1 MTSLVS
7 GSASSRWPRT
17 FGQELAV
24 LLLIA
29 AVVTVFFM
37 FVVNPL
43 IGWPTV
49 APMPARSI
57 ILALAIIWIARQ
69 RGESLSAFGLARP
82 QRIWLAVVLGIVFVA
97 INLFA
102 LQPLK
107 DLLREAVNAPPADL
121 SAFEYIHGNLAAYLV
136 SLVAVWVAAAF
147 SEEFIFR
154 GYLLNRIAAIGNG
167 TVLAWGLAILVQA
180 TVFGLGHLYAGWGVA
195 LTVGFGALFSGVFFL
210 IAGRNLWALILAH
223 GIWDSLVVTL
233 LYLTGTPST

>member
-1 MTSLVS
+1 MTSLDSAS
-7 GSASSRWPRT
+7 GSSRWPRT
-17 FGQELAV
+17 FGQELAI

-29 AVVTVFFM
+29 AVITVFFM

-82 QRIWLAVVLGIVFVA
+82 QRIWLAVALGIVFVA

-107 DLLREAVNAPPADL
+107 DLLREAVNAPPADI
-121 SAFEYIHGNLAAYLV
+121 SFFDHIHGNLAAYLMW
-136 SLVAVWVAAAF
+136 LPVAWVAAGF

-154 GYLLNRIAAIGNG
+154 GYLLNRIAAIGRG
-167 TVLAWGLAILVQA
+167 SVLAWVFAIIVQA

-195 LTVGFGALFSGVFFL
+195 LTVGFGALFSGVYFL

-223 GIWDSLVVTL
+223 GIWDSAVVTL
-233 LYLTGTPST
+233 LYLYGTPST

>member
-1 MTSLVS
+1 MTSLDS
-7 GSASSRWPRT
+7 GSRNLRWPRT
-17 FGQELAV
+17 FGQELAI

-29 AVVTVFFM
+29 AVVTIFFM

-82 QRIWLAVVLGIVFVA
+82 RRIWLAVVLGFVFVA

-107 DLLREAVNAPPADL
+107 DLLRAAVSAPPADL
-121 SAFEYIHGNLAAYLV
+121 SALEYIHGNLAAYLV
-136 SLVAVWVAAAF
+136 WLVAAWVAAAF

-154 GYLLNRIAAIGNG
+154 GYLLNRIAALGNG
-167 TVLAWGLAILVQA
+167 TLLAWGFAIFVQA
-180 TVFGLGHLYAGWGVA
+180 VVFGLGHLYAGPGVA

-223 GIWDSLVVTL
+223 GIWDTAGVTL
-233 LYLTGTPST
+233 IYLTGTPST

>member
-223 GIWDSLVVTL
+223 GIWDSLAVTL

>member
-195 LTVGFGALFSGVFFL
+195 LTAGFGALFTGVFFL

-223 GIWDSLVVTL
+223 GIWDSAAVTL
-233 LYLTGTPST
+233 LYLYGTPST

>member
-1 MTSLVS
+1 MTSLDS
-7 GSASSRWPRT
+7 GSGGSRWPRT
-17 FGQELAV
+17 FGQELAI

-29 AVVTVFFM
+29 AGVTVFFM

-57 ILALAIIWIARQ
+57 ILALAIIWIVRQ

-107 DLLREAVNAPPADL
+107 DLLGDAVNAPPADL
-121 SAFEYIHGNLAAYLV
+121 STLEHIHGNLAAYLV
-136 SLVAVWVAAAF
+136 WLVAAWVAAAF

-180 TVFGLGHLYAGWGVA
+180 VVFGLGHLYAGPGVA
-195 LTVGFGALFSGVFFL
+195 LKVGIGALFSGVFFL

-223 GIWDSLVVTL
+223 GIWDTAGVTL
-233 LYLTGTPST
+233 IYLTGTPST

>member
-1 MTSLVS
+1 
-7 GSASSRWPRT
+7 
-17 FGQELAV
+17 
-24 LLLIA
+24 
-29 AVVTVFFM
+29 M

-223 GIWDSLVVTL
+223 GIWDSLAVTL

>member
-1 MTSLVS
+1 MTSLDL
-7 GSASSRWPRT
+7 GGGRRQWPRT

-24 LLLIA
+24 LVVIA
-29 AVVTVFFM
+29 AAVTVLFM

-43 IGWPTV
+43 IGWPAV

-57 ILALAIIWIARQ
+57 ILALVIIWIARA

-82 QRIWLAVVLGIVFVA
+82 RRIWLAVVLGLIFVA
-97 INLFA
+97 VGLFA

-107 DLLREAVNAPPADL
+107 DLLREAVNAPPADI
-121 SAFEYIHGNLAAYLV
+121 SFFEHIHGNLAAYLMW
-136 SLVAVWVAAAF
+136 LVAAWVAAGF

-154 GYLLNRIAAIGNG
+154 GYLLNRIAAIGRG
-167 TVLAWGLAILVQA
+167 SVLAWGFAIIVQA
-180 TVFGLGHLYAGWGVA
+180 IVFGLGHLYAGPGVA
-195 LTVGFGALFSGVFFL
+195 LTVGFGALFSGVYFL

-233 LYLTGTPST
+233 IYLSGTPST

>member
-195 LTVGFGALFSGVFFL
+195 LTAGFGALFTGVFFL

-233 LYLTGTPST
+233 IYLTGTPST

>member
-1 MTSLVS
+1 MTSLDL
-7 GSASSRWPRT
+7 GGGRRQWPRT

-24 LLLIA
+24 LVVIA
-29 AVVTVFFM
+29 AAVTVLFM

-43 IGWPTV
+43 IGWPAVT
-49 APMPARSI
+49 PMPARSI
-57 ILALAIIWIARQ
+57 ILALVIIWIARQ

-82 QRIWLAVVLGIVFVA
+82 RRIWLAVVLGFVFIA
-97 INLFA
+97 TNLFA

-121 SAFEYIHGNLAAYLV
+121 SFFEHIHGNLAAYLV
-136 SLVAVWVAAAF
+136 WLVTAWVAAGF

-154 GYLLNRIAAIGNG
+154 GYLLNRIAAIGRG
-167 TVLAWGLAILVQA
+167 SVLAWVFAITVQA

-195 LTVGFGALFSGVFFL
+195 LTAGFGALFSGVYFL

-223 GIWDSLVVTL
+223 GIWDSGAATL

>member
-1 MTSLVS
+1 
-7 GSASSRWPRT
+7 
-17 FGQELAV
+17 
-24 LLLIA
+24 
-29 AVVTVFFM
+29 M

-82 QRIWLAVVLGIVFVA
+82 QRIWLAVALGIVFVA

-121 SAFEYIHGNLAAYLV
+121 STLEHIHGNLAAYLV
-136 SLVAVWVAAAF
+136 WLVAAWVAAAF

-180 TVFGLGHLYAGWGVA
+180 VVFGLGHLYAGWGVA
-195 LTVGFGALFSGVFFL
+195 LTVGIGALFSGVFFL

-223 GIWDSLVVTL
+223 GIWDSLAVTL

>member
-1 MTSLVS
+1 MTSLDS
-7 GSASSRWPRT
+7 GSGSSRWPRT

-195 LTVGFGALFSGVFFL
+195 LTAGFGALFTGVFFL

-223 GIWDSLVVTL
+223 GIWDSLAVTL

>member
-1 MTSLVS
+1 MTSLDL
-7 GSASSRWPRT
+7 GGGRRQWPRT

-24 LLLIA
+24 LVVIA
-29 AVVTVFFM
+29 AAVTVLFM

-43 IGWPTV
+43 IGWPAV

-57 ILALAIIWIARQ
+57 ILALVIIWIART
-69 RGESLSAFGLARP
+69 RGESLSSFGLARP
-82 QRIWLAVVLGIVFVA
+82 RRIWLAVVLGFVFIA
-97 INLFA
+97 TNLFA

-154 GYLLNRIAAIGNG
+154 GYLMNRIAAIGRG
-167 TVLAWGLAILVQA
+167 SVLAWVFAITVQA
-180 TVFGLGHLYAGWGVA
+180 TVFGLGHLYAGPGVA
-195 LTVGFGALFSGVFFL
+195 LTVGFGALFSGVYFL

-223 GIWDSLVVTL
+223 GIWDSGAVTL
-233 LYLTGTPST
+233 IYLTGTPST